1 MRVHVGGDRPGK
13 TVPNFLPVRAKARG
27 FSLLELILVVLIIGA
42 LGAVAAPR
50 WSGWSADLA
59 GAADTL
65 AADLRY
71 AQVRAMNRA
80 THYRLRFTGDG
91 YVLEACDSGD
101 DACDPAADDWLA
113 RRFAD
118 GEAQRSL
125 GRVAC
130 SSCTDV
136 RFEYPSGAP
145 SSGASL
151 TLSAGGESETV
162 TVAAES
168 GYVRR

>member
-1 MRVHVGGDRPGK
+1 MGA
-13 TVPNFLPVRAKARG
+13 NG
-27 FSLLELILVVLIIGA
+27 FSLLELVLVLLIVGA
-42 LGAVAAPR
+42 IGAVAAPR
-50 WSGWSADLA
+50 WSGWTADLT

-71 AQVRAMNRA
+71 GQARAMNRA
-80 THYRLRFTGDG
+80 THYRLRFAGDG

-101 DACDPAADDWLA
+101 DACDPGADDWLA

-130 SSCTDV
+130 SSCADV

-145 SSGASL
+145 SDGASL
-151 TLSAGGESETV
+151 TLSADGESETV
-162 TVAAES
+162 TVTTES